1 MNTSLSLK
9 SSYNCY
15 LTRLMKCFFC
25 LLVLLYS
32 FSASLEAAY
41 ISVYTTVNNGAI
53 SFTGNTL
60 GLNKT
65 ANQNNPG
72 TNGSIGAFITTDTML
87 KVFNYPFG
95 TTLDWHL
102 NNSTAV
108 LDIPTGSTILHAEL
122 IWSGSYGFD
131 PAITLALIDSTTIT
145 MTTPDSVAHTI
156 TFNPATAQSR
166 VNSGSNG
173 FYVRSADVTSI
184 VSALAS
190 SGAGTYTVGGV
201 PATVIASENNLNC
214 AGWTLAV
221 AYQNSNMFTSNLTL
235 FVACEAQASPPALVS
250 GFHAPDTGTISSRL
264 FVSALEGDAQLTG
277 DHFLV
282 GATSTLNY
290 PADALSGDNNPIDNF
305 FGAQM
310 NTLLPLT
317 TDIVSGKL
325 VASGSSQLD
334 TRGTFGLSNS
344 NAATGNGVSGAR
356 QGYDITSVDMGS
368 KITNGQTELYA
379 QGTTNQDVYTVN
391 GLGIQIQVLS
401 PLIQAVKQADVPTVS
416 MVGDII
422 TYTITLT
429 NIGESTASSL
439 IFKDILPT
447 GLSLVPGSFTVNMM
461 TVMSPDLVMGV
472 PLGDLAVN
480 DTITVVFQAQVD
492 QIDPPSSYDNA
503 STIDYSFVPF
513 GGMDP
518 INLQTQTNTVTVTA
532 TSADAPMANPDT
544 GTTNANT
551 QFNGPSVMNN
561 DTGSDISVSVYDH
574 NTTQGGTVV
583 MQPDGTFLYT
593 PPTGFSGTDT
603 FTYTITDPL
612 MQTSMATVTMT
623 VLPLAQNDTGSVA
636 ANTPLNGSS
645 VLSNDAGTGLTVT
658 SYDMMSN
665 EGGTIVMQPDGTYVY
680 TPPAGFSGIDTFSY
694 LAIDSSTNTTP
705 GTVTIT
711 VLPVAENDFGT
722 TPANTPLNGTTVF
735 TNDMGMG
742 LMLVAYDPMSI
753 HGGTIVMNMMDGTY
767 VYTPPSGF
775 SGLDTF
781 TYTVQDMDG
790 NMSIATVSITVL
802 PVAVNDA
809 GTTLANTPLNQMTSV
824 LNNDAG
830 TGLTVTS
837 YDQTT
842 SVNGTVVMQPNG
854 TYIYTPPANFSGT
867 DSFNYTATD
876 SNGSTTSALVVLTVQ
891 PHATNDT
898 AVTMANTTLIGPSV
912 LANDT
917 GTTLTAVASTSPSM
931 QGGLVTMN
939 TNGTYV
945 YVPPT
950 GFSGIDTFT
959 YTAVDAFDN
968 MTQGTV
974 TITVLLV
981 AVNNVGSTNENIP
994 FNGPS
999 VLTNDIGSGLSVS
1012 AYDQTTTAGGSVVM
1026 NTTTGTYTYTPP
1038 KGFIGVDTF
1047 TYTAID
1053 SSNNTAT
1060 ATVFITVTA
1069 VSPPLNFTGEVTKC
1083 KLLNKTEYNLE
1094 AKWNAS
1100 PSPEIVFY
1108 RIYHH
1113 GKVVAG
1119 IRPGEPF
1126 VFTAT
1131 CLKSSKSAHEYEIAA
1146 LNSGF
1151 AESVHVKIKI
1161 VHN

>member
-1 MNTSLSLK
+1 MLSSLLRSTCSLP
-9 SSYNCY
+9 
-15 LTRLMKCFFC
+15 RLMKRFLC
-25 LLVLLYS
+25 LLALLCT
-32 FSASLEAAY
+32 FSAPLDAAY

-53 SFTGNTL
+53 TFTGNTL

-65 ANQNNPG
+65 SNQNNPG
-72 TNGSIGAFITTDTML
+72 TNGSIGAFITTDTTL
-87 KVFNYPFG
+87 KVNNFPFG
-95 TTLDWHL
+95 TTLNYHL
-102 NNSTAV
+102 NGSTAV
-108 LDIPTGSTILHAEL
+108 LDIPAGSTILHAEL

-131 PAITLALIDSTTIT
+131 PAITLSLINSTTVT
-145 MTTPDSVAHTI
+145 MITPDSVSHTI
-156 TFNPATAQSR
+156 TQNPATAQSR

-184 VSALAS
+184 VSALAN

-221 AYQNSNMFTSNLTL
+221 VYQNPNMFTSNLTL

-290 PADALSGDNNPIDNF
+290 PADALSGTNNPIANF

-317 TDIVSGKL
+317 TDIISGKL

-334 TRGTFGLSNS
+334 TRGSFGLSNS

-368 KITNGQTELYA
+368 KITNGQTQLYA

-391 GLGIQIQVLS
+391 GLGIQIQVLA
-401 PLIQAVKQADVPTVS
+401 PLIQAIKAADVTTVS
-416 MVGDII
+416 ALNQII
-422 TYTITLT
+422 TYTITLK
-429 NIGESTASSL
+429 NIGETASSL
-439 IFKDILPT
+439 IFKDVLPT
-447 GLSLVPGSFTVNMM
+447 GLTFVPGSFFINGVLVT
-461 TVMSPDLVMGV
+461 PDPNLVTGV
-472 PLGDLAVN
+472 PLGNLAVN
-480 DTITVVFQAQVD
+480 ATTTVVFQAKVT
-492 QIDPPSSYDNA
+492 QIDPPTSYDNI
-503 STIDYSFVPF
+503 STIDYSFIPF

-518 INLQTQTNTVTVTA
+518 IALQSQTNTVTVTA
-532 TSADAPMANPDT
+532 VTAAPPVANPDT

-551 QFNGPSVMNN
+551 PLNGATVLTN
-561 DTGSDISVSVYDH
+561 DTGTSISVSTYDH
-574 NTTQGGTVV
+574 MTTQGGTVV
-583 MQPDGTFLYT
+583 MQPDGTYVYT
-593 PPTGFSGTDT
+593 PPTDFSGTDT
-603 FTYTITDPL
+603 FTYTIIDTL
-612 MQTSMATVTMT
+612 MQMSTATVTIT
-623 VLPLAQNDTGSVA
+623 VLPLAQNDTGTVA

-645 VLSNDAGTGLTVT
+645 VLTNDAGTGLTVT
-658 SYDMMSN
+658 SYDMMSTQ
-665 EGGTIVMQPDGTYVY
+665 GGTIVMQTNGTYLY
-680 TPPAGFSGIDTFSY
+680 TPANDFSGTDEFNYTATDGSG
-694 LAIDSSTNTTP
+694 NPTTA
-705 GTVTIT
+705 TVTIT
-711 VLPVAENDFGT
+711 VLPVAENDFGI
-722 TPANTPLNGTTVF
+722 TPANTVLNGSTVF

-742 LMLVAYDPMSI
+742 LMIVAYDPMSVQ
-753 HGGTIVMNMMDGTY
+753 GGTVVMNVMDGTY
-767 VYTPPSGF
+767 VYTPPAGF
-775 SGLDTF
+775 SGQDTF
-781 TYTVQDMDG
+781 TYTVQDMQG
-790 NMSIATVSITVL
+790 NMSVATVTITVL
-802 PVAVNDA
+802 PVAFNDT
-809 GTTLANTPLNQMTSV
+809 GTTVANTPLNQMTSV
-824 LNNDAG
+824 LNNDVG
-830 TGLTVTS
+830 SGLTVTANDIVS
-837 YDQTT
+837 LQG
-842 SVNGTVVMQPNG
+842 GTVVMQPNG
-854 TYIYTPPANFSGT
+854 TYLYTPPMNFSGT

-876 SNGSTTSALVVLTVQ
+876 SNSSTTSALVTLTVQ

-898 AVTMANTTLIGPSV
+898 AVTMANTTLIGSSV

-917 GTTLTAVASTSPSM
+917 GTTLTAVASQSPSA

-959 YTAVDAFDN
+959 YTAVDAFGN

-981 AVNNVGSTNENIP
+981 AVNNVGSTPENIP

-999 VLTNDIGSGLSVS
+999 VLTNDIGSGLTVS
-1012 AYDQTTTAGGSVVM
+1012 AYDQTTTEGGSVVM
-1026 NTTTGTYTYTPP
+1026 NSTTGTYIYTPP
-1038 KGFIGVDTF
+1038 TGFIGVDTF
-1047 TYTAID
+1047 TYTAKD

-1060 ATVFITVTA
+1060 ATVFITVTP
-1069 VSPPLNFTGEVTKC
+1069 VSPPLHFTGVIKKC

-1094 AKWNAS
+1094 AKWTAS
-1100 PSPEIVFY
+1100 TSSEIVFY

-1119 IRPGEPF
+1119 VRPGEPF

-1146 LNSGF
+1146 LNSGN
-1151 AESVHVKIKI
+1151 AESVHVKIRI
-1161 VHN
+1161 VH

>member
-1 MNTSLSLK
+1 MHTFLSPK
-9 SSYNCY
+9 SRY
-15 LTRLMKCFFC
+15 LTRLMKLFLC
-25 LLVLLYS
+25 LLAVLYS
-32 FSASLEAAY
+32 LSAPLEAAY

-65 ANQNNPG
+65 NNQNNPG
-72 TNGSIGAFITTDTML
+72 TSGSIGAFITTDTML
-87 KVFNYPFG
+87 KVNNYPFG

-131 PAITLALIDSTTIT
+131 PAITLSLIDSTMIT
-145 MTTPDSVAHTI
+145 MTTPDSVPHTI

-184 VSALAS
+184 VSALAN

-221 AYQNSNMFTSNLTL
+221 VYQNPNMFTSNLTL

-290 PADALSGDNNPIDNF
+290 PADALSGDNNPIGNF

-334 TRGTFGLSNS
+334 TRGSFGLSNS
-344 NAATGNGVSGAR
+344 DAATGNGVSGAR

-368 KITNGQTELYA
+368 KITNGQTQLYA

-401 PLIQAVKQADVPTVS
+401 PLIQSVKQADVTSVS
-416 MVGDII
+416 MTGAII

-429 NIGESTASSL
+429 NIGESLASSL

-447 GLSLVPGSFTVNMM
+447 GLTLVPGSFSVNMM

-480 DTITVVFQAQVD
+480 DTTTVVFQAEVT
-492 QIDPPSSYDNA
+492 QINPPTSYDNT
-503 STIDYSFVPF
+503 STIDYSFIPF

-518 INLQTQTNTVTVTA
+518 INLQSQTNTVTVTTPFA
-532 TSADAPMANPDT
+532 EMPIANPDT

-551 QFNGPSVMNN
+551 PFNGPSVLTN
-561 DTGSDISVSVYDH
+561 DTGVSISVSTYDH

-583 MQPDGTFLYT
+583 MQPDGTFVYT
-593 PPTGFSGTDT
+593 PPTNFSGTDT
-603 FTYTITDPL
+603 FTYTIIDSS
-612 MQTSMATVTMT
+612 MQTSMPATVTMT

-645 VLSNDAGTGLTVT
+645 VLTNDAGTGLSVT
-658 SYDMMSN
+658 SYDMMSV

-680 TPPAGFSGIDTFSY
+680 NPPNDFSGVDTFNY
-694 LAIDSSTNTTP
+694 TATDSSSNPTTA
-705 GTVTIT
+705 TVTIT
-711 VLPVAENDFGT
+711 VLPIAENDFGT
-722 TPANTPLNGTTVF
+722 TIANTPLNGSTVF
-735 TNDMGMG
+735 TNDVGTG
-742 LMLVAYDPMSI
+742 LTLIAYDHTSVQ
-753 HGGTIVMNMMDGTY
+753 GGTVVMNMMDGTY
-767 VYTPPSGF
+767 VYTPPTGY
-775 SGLDTF
+775 SGLDSF

-790 NMSIATVSITVL
+790 NISVATVEITVL
-802 PVAVNDA
+802 PDAVNDT
-809 GTTLANTPLNQMTSV
+809 GTTIANTPLNQMTSV
-824 LNNDAG
+824 LSNDVG

-837 YDQTT
+837 NDVT
-842 SVNGTVVMQPNG
+842 SLQGGTVVMQPNG

-876 SNGSTTSALVVLTVQ
+876 SNGSTTTALVVLTVD
-891 PHATNDT
+891 PLAVNDT
-898 AVTMANTTLIGPSV
+898 ATTMANTTLIGPSV

-917 GTTLTAVASTSPSM
+917 GTTLTAIASTSPSM

-950 GFSGIDTFT
+950 GFSGIDTFD
-959 YTAVDAFDN
+959 YTAVDAFGN

-974 TITVLLV
+974 TITVLPV
-981 AVNNVGSTNENIP
+981 AVNDSGSTPENIP

-1012 AYDQTTTAGGSVVM
+1012 AYDQTTTAGGTVVM
-1026 NTTTGTYTYTPP
+1026 NPTGTYTYMPP
-1038 KGFIGVDTF
+1038 KGFVGLDTF
-1047 TYTAID
+1047 TYTARD

-1060 ATVFITVTA
+1060 ATVFITVGTVA
-1069 VSPPLNFTGEVTKC
+1069 PPLNFTGKISKC

-1094 AKWNAS
+1094 AKWDAS
-1100 PSPEIVFY
+1100 PSSEIVFY

-1113 GKVVAG
+1113 GKVVDG
-1119 IRPGEPF
+1119 VRPGEPF
-1126 VFTAT
+1126 VFKAS
-1131 CLKSSKSAHEYEIAA
+1131 CLKSNKAAHEYEIAA
-1146 LNSGF
+1146 LNSGN

-1161 VHN
+1161 VHD